1 MAVTT
6 GLNGLVTI
14 APSTG
19 GDAVLNVFQWSA
31 SGERD
36 IYESTEFGVLSLG
49 KEHAAGMY
57 VWTISLSGYL
67 DGTTLFDESFFKP
80 EGATGTFELSASAA
94 NIYSGVG
101 LISNWTPTVHRQTGL
116 NAYTCTITSI
126 GNILINDTGG

>member
-6 GLNGLVTI
+6 GLNGAVQIGT
-14 APSTG
+14 AG
-19 GDAVLNVFQWSA
+19 GGTAVLNVFQWSA

-36 IYESTEFGVLSLG
+36 IYESTEFGVLSFG

-67 DGTTLFDESFFKP
+67 DGTTLFDEAVFKS
-80 EGATGTFELSASAA
+80 EGVECTFNLGAAAA
-94 NIYSGVG
+94 NFYSGSG

-116 NAYTCTITSI
+116 NAYTCTIISN
-126 GNILINDTGG
+126 GDILINTTGI